1 MRHKQRRKRIFHVKW
16 FKTFNHRIIRELRIA
31 SRVHPLLLQTN
42 NSIYPLSMY
51 TNVTRLAEIWMS
63 VTRRE
68 GDVFNAKYTKQAL
81 RQFRFTS

>member
-1 MRHKQRRKRIFHVKW
+1 MRYTQRRKGIFNVKW
-16 FKTFNHRIIRELRIA
+16 FKMFNHRIIRELRIA

-63 VTRRE
+63 VKRRE

-81 RQFRFTS
+81 RQFHFTS